1 MVGSHCAIGTPRVPG
16 SVRNAVC
23 SRWWWALTSPGVT
36 TQPVASSTSR
46 GPGTDPR
53 TAIRPSSPQWTSTP
67 ANSSPEPVHTAR
79 APATVSTPTTLTA
92 LCSVQVTA
100 GTPPSRSRNDRHL
113 ASRRVTA
120 RLLTDLSAP
129 AISAALGPDSV
140 IVLPTGAL
148 EQHGPHLPVATDLI
162 TAQGLAEQ
170 VVEQFGD
177 ELDLWLLPPLAYTK
191 SNEHAWSAGTFWLS
205 AATLT
210 AVLADIGR
218 CVAMTPA
225 RRLAFLNG
233 HGGNSALLQVAA
245 RDIRLETGLR
255 TFTLH
260 PAAPADQGGA
270 SPADELG
277 MGVHAGLEET
287 SLMLHLRPELVDMS
301 LADRWVPEHLDA
313 YRHVR
318 FGGSVSFGWSSD
330 DFGPAGV
337 IGDATQATAELG
349 GSGAK
354 GWAPTPGG
362 GWAGGA
368 ASAPPP

>member
-1 MVGSHCAIGTPRVPG
+1 MRLSQR
-16 SVRNAVC
+16 
-23 SRWWWALTSPGVT
+23 
-36 TQPVASSTSR
+36 
-46 GPGTDPR
+46 
-53 TAIRPSSPQWTSTP
+53 
-67 ANSSPEPVHTAR
+67 
-79 APATVSTPTTLTA
+79 
-92 LCSVQVTA
+92 
-100 GTPPSRSRNDRHL
+100 RNDRSL
-113 ASRRVTA
+113 ASGGVTA
-120 RLLTDLSAP
+120 RLLTELSAP

-140 IVLPTGAL
+140 LVLPTGAL

-162 TAQGLAEQ
+162 TAQSLAERA
-170 VVEQFGD
+170 VEQFGE

-210 AVLADIGR
+210 AVLGDIAR

-260 PAAPADQGGA
+260 PRLPADQGGD
-270 SPADELG
+270 SPAGELG
-277 MGVHAGLEET
+277 MGVHGGLDET
-287 SLMLHLRPELVDMS
+287 SVMLHLRPELVDMS
-301 LADRWVPEHLDA
+301 KADRWVPEHLDS

-330 DFGPAGV
+330 DFGPSGV
-337 IGDATQATAELG
+337 IGDAREATAAL
-349 GSGAK
+349 
-354 GWAPTPGG
+354 
-362 GWAGGA
+362 GA
-368 ASAPPP
+368 ARAEGMVAYLGEALAEVARFDPAPPVSR

>member
-1 MVGSHCAIGTPRVPG
+1 
-16 SVRNAVC
+16 
-23 SRWWWALTSPGVT
+23 
-36 TQPVASSTSR
+36 
-46 GPGTDPR
+46 
-53 TAIRPSSPQWTSTP
+53 
-67 ANSSPEPVHTAR
+67 
-79 APATVSTPTTLTA
+79 
-92 LCSVQVTA
+92 
-100 GTPPSRSRNDRHL
+100 
-113 ASRRVTA
+113 
-120 RLLTDLSAP
+120 
-129 AISAALGPDSV
+129 
-140 IVLPTGAL
+140 
-148 EQHGPHLPVATDLI
+148 VATDLI
-162 TAQGLAEQ
+162 AAQSLAERA
-170 VVEQFGD
+170 VAQFGD

-245 RDIRLETGLR
+245 RDIRLATGLR

-287 SLMLHLRPELVDMS
+287 SLMLHLRPDLVDMS
-301 LADRWVPEHLDA
+301 QADRWVPEHLDR

-337 IGDATQATAELG
+337 IGDARAATAERGAARAAAMVAYLG
-349 GSGAK
+349 EAL
-354 GWAPTPGG
+354 AEVARFDPTPP
-362 GWAGGA
+362 AT
-368 ASAPPP
+368 